1 MSRSIMWDYIAQEP
15 ETLALLLGSGQTD
28 NYAGTEKNIEA
39 IYFVAHGSS
48 FNAAVTVSDFFTRMT
63 GIRVYAMTPGNFMHG
78 GSNAAAEKKERTVIA
93 VISQT
98 GTSSGAVDTLAMVR
112 DQGFRTLAVTATAGS
127 PVEELADKCL
137 YLMCGPE
144 DSNAK
149 TKGYSAT
156 LLLLIMLA
164 VSIGRM
170 NGHISSEL
178 ADVCLEEA
186 RGMVSCIGPVIRQA
200 EAFCEQNAFG
210 KELNDLYVLGSGMNF
225 GTAQEG
231 QLKHMETC
239 CIPTMFN
246 DIGEFSHGMHRSI
259 TERSSVLLIRTKDRD
274 DTLTLQ
280 AYRYLKGITEHVWM
294 IDAAGE
300 TFDDGS
306 VLSIPCFMNT
316 QSVLLTTL
324 CIQVMSVYAPE
335 KTGLDPNR
343 DAHND
348 FTDYVGTRVN
358 QR

>member
-1 MSRSIMWDYIAQEP
+1 MWDYIAQEP
-15 ETLALLLGSGQTD
+15 ETLALLLESGQTD
-28 NYAGTEKNIEA
+28 DYARTEEGIEA

-48 FNAAVTVSDFFTRMT
+48 FNAAVTIADFFTRMT
-63 GIRVYAMTPGNFMHG
+63 GIRVYAITPGNFMYS
-78 GSNAAAEKKERTVIA
+78 GSNILSENKKKTVIA

-98 GTSSGAVDTLAMVR
+98 GTSSGAVDTLTMVKGL
-112 DQGFRTLAVTATAGS
+112 GFRTLSITATAGS
-127 PVEELADKCL
+127 PVEELAEKCL

-164 VSIGRM
+164 VSIGRQSR
-170 NGHISSEL
+170 HISSEL
-178 ADVCLEEA
+178 ADTCTEEVHS
-186 RGMVSCIGPVIRQA
+186 MVSCIESVTR
-200 EAFCEQNAFG
+200 EAIEFCKRNVFG
-210 KELNDLYVLGSGMNF
+210 KDLKDLYVLGSGMNF

-259 TERSSVLLIRTKDRD
+259 TEGSSVLLIRTRDRD
-274 DTLTLQ
+274 DALTLQ
-280 AYRYLKGITEHVWM
+280 TYRYLKGITEHVWM
-294 IDAAGE
+294 IDATGE
-300 TFDDGS
+300 EFDDS
-306 VLSIPCFMNT
+306 NVLSIPCFLNT
-316 QSVLLTTL
+316 QAVLLTTL

-335 KTGLDPNR
+335 LTGNDPNR

-358 QR
+358 QRL

>member
-1 MSRSIMWDYIAQEP
+1 MWDYIAQEP
-15 ETLALLLGSGQTD
+15 EVLAKLLGSDQTD
-28 NYAGTEKNIEA
+28 RYAESEKDIEA

-48 FNAAVTVSDFFTRMT
+48 FNAAVTAADMLAGLT
-63 GIRVYAMTPGNFMHG
+63 GIRVYAATPGNFMNG
-78 GSNAAAEKKERTVIA
+78 RGSALCEDRSRTVIA

-98 GTSSGAVDTLAMVR
+98 GTSSGAVDTLEMVKA
-112 DQGFRTLAVTATAGS
+112 DGFRTLSFTGVPGS
-127 PVEELADKCL
+127 PVDELSDRCL

-156 LLLLIMLA
+156 LMVLMQLA
-164 VSIGRM
+164 VSLGRAR
-170 NGHISSEL
+170 GRISEEL
-178 ADVCLEEA
+178 AGLYAAEL
-186 RGMVSCIGPVIRQA
+186 RGMAAAVPEVRARA
-200 EAFCEQNAFG
+200 EEWCGSSGFG
-210 KELNDLYVLGSGMNF
+210 RDMKDLYVLGSGMNF

-259 TERSSVLLIRTKDRD
+259 TPESSVLLIRTPRAD
-274 DTLTLQ
+274 DGLTLK
-280 AYRYLKGITEHVWM
+280 AFEYLKGISGHIWM
-294 IDAAGE
+294 IDATGE
-300 TFDDGS
+300 TFDDGH
-306 VLSIPCFMNT
+306 VLSVPRFERT

-335 KTGLDPNR
+335 LRGLDPNR

-348 FTDYVGTRVN
+348 FTDFVGTRVN